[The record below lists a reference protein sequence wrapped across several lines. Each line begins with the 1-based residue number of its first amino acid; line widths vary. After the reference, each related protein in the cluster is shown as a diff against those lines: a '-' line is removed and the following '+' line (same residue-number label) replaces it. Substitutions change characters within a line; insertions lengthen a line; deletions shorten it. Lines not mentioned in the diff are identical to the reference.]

1 MKGASAAEVAKFAAL
16 NEHWH
21 NPNGPLRSLHMFNPL
36 RVQYVNQAV
45 KKFGKTVIPPTA
57 GGAAGA
63 DKKHEAAMDFY
74 LSKNDKHLVSSLTPQ
89 HRVLD
94 VGCGGG
100 ILAEPLSRMG
110 ANVLGI
116 DVVAESI
123 AVAEQRRAELIK
135 QQAAHYADVP
145 AMRFAE
151 NRLQYRQVSLFDLLA
166 EEEAKAA
173 KVAESKEASSADAD
187 AFFDVVVAT
196 EVIEHVD
203 DARGFLSALCN
214 ITKPNGGILIISTM
228 EKNCLTYLSHI
239 LVAEHLTGLV
249 KPGTH
254 DWRRFIDRDR
264 LDKYVTTKHNI
275 RPVDYQYIVS
285 YPDVAQSLATRNFQ
299 VQFSLSRSVATGH
312 YLWTGVR
319 A

>member
-1 MKGASAAEVAKFAAL
+1 MMRGASAAEVAKFAAL

-36 RVQYVNQAV
+36 RVQYVNEAV
-45 KKFGKTVIPPTA
+45 KKFGKTVAATPPPS
-57 GGAAGA
+57 AAVGA
-63 DKKHEAAMDFY
+63 DKKHEAAMNFY
-74 LSKNDKHLVSSLTPQ
+74 LRKNDKHLVSSLTPQ

-100 ILAEPLSRMG
+100 ILAEPLARLG

-116 DVVAESI
+116 DVVGESI
-123 AVAEQRRAELIK
+123 AVAEQRRAQLIQ
-135 QQAAHYADVP
+135 QQAAHYADAP

-151 NRLQYRQVSLFDLLA
+151 SRLQYRQVSLFDLLA
-166 EEEAKAA
+166 EEEGKAAKAA
-173 KVAESKEASSADAD
+173 EAAEGED

-214 ITKPNGGILIISTM
+214 ITKPNGGLLVISTM
-228 EKNCLTYLSHI
+228 EKNWFTYLSHI
-239 LVAEHLTGLV
+239 LVAEHVTGLV

-254 DWRRFIDRDR
+254 DWTRFIDRDR
-264 LDKYVTTKHNI
+264 LDKYVTTKHDV

-285 YPDVAQSLATRNFQ
+285 CPDIPQSLATRNFQ
-299 VQFSLSRSVATGH
+299 IQFSLSRSAKTGH

>member
-1 MKGASAAEVAKFAAL
+1 MKGASAAECAKFARL

-21 NPNGPLRSLHMFNPL
+21 NPHGPLRSLHMFNPL
-36 RVQYVNQAV
+36 RVQYINNAV
-45 KKFGKTVIPPTA
+45 KKFGKTATA
-57 GGAAGA
+57 PRAGAAAGVDA
-63 DKKHEAAMDFY
+63 KHESAIDFY
-74 LSKNDKHLVSSLTPQ
+74 LHKNDKHVVSSLTPQ

-100 ILAEPLSRMG
+100 ILSEPLARLG

-116 DVVAESI
+116 DVVGESI
-123 AVAEQRRAELIK
+123 AVAEQRRAALAA
-135 QQAAHYADVP
+135 QQAAHYADEP

-151 NRLQYRQVSLFDLLA
+151 DRLRFRQVSLFDLLA

-173 KVAESKEASSADAD
+173 ATDPQAAAD

-196 EVIEHVD
+196 EVLEHVD
-203 DARGFLSALCN
+203 DARGFLSALCS
-214 ITKPNGGILIISTM
+214 ITKPNGGLLVVSTM
-228 EKNCLTYLSHI
+228 EKSCLTYLTHI

-254 DWRRFIDRDR
+254 DWTRFIDRDR
-264 LDKYVTTKHNI
+264 LDKYVSTKHNV
-275 RPVDYQYIVS
+275 RPVDYQYVVS
-285 YPDVAQSLATRNFQ
+285 APDVFQSIATRNFQ